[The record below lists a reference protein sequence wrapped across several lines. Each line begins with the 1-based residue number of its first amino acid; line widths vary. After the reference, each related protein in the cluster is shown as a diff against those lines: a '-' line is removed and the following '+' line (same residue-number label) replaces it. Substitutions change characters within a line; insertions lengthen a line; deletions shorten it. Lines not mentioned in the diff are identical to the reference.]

1 MKSEISS
8 VGFIGMGA
16 MGQRMARRLVDAKFA
31 LTVFDRSAQQTKP
44 LTDAGA
50 NASSSVRELAA
61 NCPVVISCL
70 HDDHAVLEIY
80 SGSQGVLSAA
90 KPGTIVIEMSTVS
103 PDTSQTLAELGR
115 ECGVEVLDVP
125 VSGSTP
131 AAEQGTLVLFGGG
144 DQRTFEQCEP
154 IFKALARQYFYLG
167 PNGSGSSMKLV
178 VNTLLGVSM
187 QAIAEAA
194 ALGERMGLERAR
206 MLDVLANTSVVAPA
220 HRGKLTRAAHGEY
233 SAQFTVGLMAKD
245 FKLILDRAYELR
257 VPMPATTA
265 SYAVNRVCA
274 QLGDNLDFSA
284 VIEEMRRRASIVSIL
299 NESV

>member
-1 MKSEISS
+1 MR
-8 VGFIGMGA
+8 
-16 MGQRMARRLVDAKFA
+16 Q
-31 LTVFDRSAQQTKP
+31 
-44 LTDAGA
+44 
-50 NASSSVRELAA
+50 AA
-61 NCPVVISCL
+61 CGNLRPNCPVVISCL

-103 PDTSQTLAELGR
+103 PGTSQTLSELGR
-115 ECGVEVLDVP
+115 ECGVKVLDVP

-154 IFKALARQYFYLG
+154 IFKALAQQYFYLG
-167 PNGSGSSMKLV
+167 SNGSGSAMKLV
-178 VNTLLGVSM
+178 VNTLLGINM

-194 ALGERMGLERAR
+194 ALGERMGLKRAR

-220 HRGKLTRAAHGEY
+220 HQGKLKRAAHGEY
-233 SAQFTVGLMAKD
+233 SAQFTIGLMAKD

-274 QLGDNLDFSA
+274 QLGDNVDYSA
-284 VIEEMRRRASIVSIL
+284 VIEEMRRRASVVSNL
-299 NESV
+299 SETV